1 MKHRQQYLQMLENA
15 KKKAA
20 KEVSIKEK
28 LTEEK
33 YDREETLR
41 QSVKKWTEEILPSW
55 NDM

>member
-1 MKHRQQYLQMLENA
+1 MLENA

-33 YDREETLR
+33 YDREEILR
-41 QSVKKWTEEILPSW
+41 QSGRKWTEEILPKW
-55 NDM
+55 HVM